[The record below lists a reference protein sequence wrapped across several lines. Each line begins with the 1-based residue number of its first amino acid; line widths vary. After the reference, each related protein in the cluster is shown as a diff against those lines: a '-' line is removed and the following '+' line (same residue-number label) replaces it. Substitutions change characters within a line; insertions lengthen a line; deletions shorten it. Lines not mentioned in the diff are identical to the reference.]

1 MTQPHNDGVT
11 LPNRSGADRCAPAAQ
26 RRGDPPAASA
36 APGNRW
42 LLIEDQGPW
51 SEHAF
56 QRSATLRLLARRAAA
71 LGGRAAL
78 IRRPGGRVP
87 RPGEHPP
94 PRRWAL
100 VDARPGHEQVWWS
113 TYTDQAE
120 LLRVPLDPPPVPP
133 SGEPVYLVCT
143 QGRHDACCAI
153 RGRPVAAALA
163 RRHPDRTWECSHV
176 GGCRFSANLVLLPHG
191 LVYAHVTPDTAAELV
206 ADYAA
211 GRVRPANLRG
221 RSALPGPVQA
231 AQHEARRQTGE
242 LAVDAFRPL
251 SSESAGPD
259 SWLVRLA
266 FAGGELS
273 VLVRCEW
280 AAPQLLTC
288 RATAPD
294 RTRRCTAEV
303 VEPAAAR

>member
-1 MTQPHNDGVT
+1 MTGVTQPICSA
-11 LPNRSGADRCAPAAQ
+11 PERCAPAAQ

-51 SEHAF
+51 SVHAF
-56 QRSATLRLLARRAAA
+56 QRTPTLRLLSRRAAA
-71 LGGRAAL
+71 LGARAAM
-78 IRRPGGRVP
+78 IRRPGGHVP
-87 RPGEHPP
+87 RRGEQPP

-113 TYTDQAE
+113 TFTDRAQ
-120 LLRVPLDPPPVPP
+120 LLRVPLDPPQVPP
-133 SGEPVYLVCT
+133 SDEPVYLVCT

-163 RRHPDRTWECSHV
+163 RQYPDRTWECSHL

-206 ADYAA
+206 AAYTA
-211 GRVRPANLRG
+211 GRVQPANLRG
-221 RSALPGPVQA
+221 RSALPAPVQA

-251 SSESAGPD
+251 SSEPVGQDA
-259 SWLVRLA
+259 WLVRLA
-266 FAGGELS
+266 LDGGELS
-273 VLVRCEW
+273 LLVRCEW
-280 AAPQLLTC
+280 TAPQLLTC

-294 RTRRCTAEV
+294 RIRRFTAEV
-303 VEPAAAR
+303 VEPASTR